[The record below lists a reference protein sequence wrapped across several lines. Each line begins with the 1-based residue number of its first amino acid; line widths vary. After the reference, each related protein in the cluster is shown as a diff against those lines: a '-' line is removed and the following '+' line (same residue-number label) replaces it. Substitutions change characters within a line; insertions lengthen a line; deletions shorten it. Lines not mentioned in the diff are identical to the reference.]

1 MAEPFPGTPPSVRP
15 PEDRLDSWKEIAAYL
30 NRDVT
35 TVQRWEKREGMPVH
49 RHLHDRMGSV
59 YAFSSELDAWVQ
71 SRKLR
76 LEEEQK
82 EHRAE
87 TPVEAEGDHGPRGTS
102 RARRWSK
109 KSWLVLAA
117 TFGIVLIAASVGYI
131 RWLGSRNP
139 LRQPRGRMML
149 AVLPFQNLTGDAGQ
163 EYFSDGMTEEMI
175 TQLSNLDPQHLGVIA
190 RTSVMHYK
198 NGQAPLDQIGR
209 ELGAHY
215 VLEGSVRRDSDK
227 VRITAQLVQ
236 MKDQS
241 HLWSRTY
248 DRELSHLLALQGEI
262 AREIA
267 DEIEFTLG
275 DHTSSEPVR
284 GSSSSPATSSP
295 ATYEAYDLYLRGQY
309 FWNKRT
315 VEGFRQAIAYFQQ
328 AIAKDPHYAGAFA
341 GLADSYA
348 LLGGYSL
355 APQLDFM
362 QKARAAALRA
372 LELDEKLPEAHTA
385 LALIVQNYDWDWQT
399 AEKEYRRA
407 IELNP
412 NYVTAHHWYA
422 EHLAYRG
429 RFDEAFAESERARQL
444 DPLSLIIAADN
455 GAILYYSRQYDRA
468 IEKWNAVLAMD
479 PAFSRAHLV
488 RNAYVEKGRIADAL
502 ADVENYHP
510 VDDTPW
516 RWSSLAYIYGRSGQ
530 RAQAL
535 RALRKL
541 EQINRRQPMDS
552 AAIFWAHI
560 GTGDKDQVF
569 VWLEKAYTEHSN
581 SLITLKV
588 EPGYDSLRSDPRFQD
603 LMRRVGLEQ

>member
-1 MAEPFPGTPPSVRP
+1 MAEPVPGTPPSLRL
-15 PEDRLDSWKEIAAYL
+15 PEDHLDSWKEIAAYL
-30 NRDVT
+30 KRDVT

-49 RHLHDRMGSV
+49 RHQHDRIGSV
-59 YAFSSELDAWVQ
+59 YAFSSELDAWMQ
-71 SRKLR
+71 SRRLS
-76 LEEEQK
+76 LEEEEK
-82 EHRAE
+82 ERRTE
-87 TPVEAEGDHGPRGTS
+87 TPVDEDEESDRGPTGTP

-117 TFGIVLIAASVGYI
+117 TFGIVLIVGSVGYI
-131 RWLGSRNP
+131 RLSGSRNP
-139 LRQPRGRMML
+139 PRQPRGRLML
-149 AVLPFQNLTGDAGQ
+149 AVLPFQNLTGDPGQ

-209 ELGAHY
+209 ELGAYY

-262 AREIA
+262 AHQIA
-267 DEIEFTLG
+267 DEIKFTLG
-275 DHTSSEPVR
+275 DHTSSEPVHA
-284 GSSSSPATSSP
+284 SSSSP

-315 VEGFRQAIAYFQQ
+315 VEGFQQAIAYFQQ
-328 AIAKDPHYAGAFA
+328 AIAKDPSYARAFA

-348 LLGGYSL
+348 LLGSYSL

-372 LELDEKLPEAHTA
+372 LELDDKLPEAHTA

-422 EHLAYRG
+422 EHLTYRG
-429 RFDEAFAESERARQL
+429 RLDEAFAESERARQL

-488 RNAYVEKGRIADAL
+488 RYAYVEKGRIADAL
-502 ADVENYHP
+502 AEVENYDP

-552 AAIFWAHI
+552 AAILWAHVGI
-560 GTGDKDQVF
+560 GDKDQAF

-581 SLITLKV
+581 TLITLKV

-603 LMRRVGLEQ
+603 VMRRVGLEQ

>member
-1 MAEPFPGTPPSVRP
+1 
-15 PEDRLDSWKEIAAYL
+15 
-30 NRDVT
+30 
-35 TVQRWEKREGMPVH
+35 
-49 RHLHDRMGSV
+49 
-59 YAFSSELDAWVQ
+59 
-71 SRKLR
+71 
-76 LEEEQK
+76 
-82 EHRAE
+82 
-87 TPVEAEGDHGPRGTS
+87 
-102 RARRWSK
+102 
-109 KSWLVLAA
+109 
-117 TFGIVLIAASVGYI
+117 
-131 RWLGSRNP
+131 
-139 LRQPRGRMML
+139 
-149 AVLPFQNLTGDAGQ
+149 
-163 EYFSDGMTEEMI
+163 
-175 TQLSNLDPQHLGVIA
+175 
-190 RTSVMHYK
+190 
-198 NGQAPLDQIGR
+198 
-209 ELGAHY
+209 
-215 VLEGSVRRDSDK
+215 
-227 VRITAQLVQ
+227 

-262 AREIA
+262 AHQIA
-267 DEIEFTLG
+267 DEIQFTLG
-275 DHTSSEPVR
+275 DHTSSEPVHA
-284 GSSSSPATSSP
+284 SASSPVK
-295 ATYEAYDLYLRGQY
+295 YEAYDLYLRGQY

-315 VEGFRQAIAYFQQ
+315 VEGFQQAIAYFQQ
-328 AIAKDPHYAGAFA
+328 AIAKDPSYARAFA
-341 GLADSYA
+341 GWADSYA
-348 LLGGYSL
+348 LLGSYSL

-422 EHLAYRG
+422 EHLTYRG

-488 RNAYVEKGRIADAL
+488 RYAYVEKGRIADAL
-502 ADVENYHP
+502 AEVENYHP

-560 GTGDKDQVF
+560 GIGDKDQTF

-581 SLITLKV
+581 TLITLKV

>member
-1 MAEPFPGTPPSVRP
+1 MGEVSPGTSPPSMRS

-30 NRDVT
+30 SRDVT
-35 TVQRWEKREGMPVH
+35 TVQRWEKREAMPVH
-49 RHLHDRMGSV
+49 RHQHDRMGSV

-71 SRKLR
+71 SRRLR
-76 LEEEQK
+76 LDEEEK
-82 EHRAE
+82 ERLAE
-87 TPVEAEGDHGPRGTS
+87 TPVDAEGDHGLRWAP

-109 KSWLVLAA
+109 KFWLVLAA

-131 RWLGSRNP
+131 RWSGSRNAP
-139 LRQPRGRMML
+139 RLPRGRLMV
-149 AVLPFQNLTGDAGQ
+149 AVLPFQNLTGDIGQ

-198 NGQAPLDQIGR
+198 NGQDSLDQIGR
-209 ELGAHY
+209 ELGANY
-215 VLEGSVRRDSDK
+215 ALEGSVRRDSGR

-241 HLWSRTY
+241 HLWARTY
-248 DRELSHLLALQGEI
+248 DRDLSHLLVLQGEI

-267 DEIEFTLG
+267 DEIQFTLG
-275 DHTSSEPVR
+275 DHTSSQPAPT
-284 GSSSSPATSSP
+284 SSSSSP

-315 VEGFRQAIAYFQQ
+315 VEGFQQAITYFQK
-328 AIAKDPHYAGAFA
+328 AIAKDPHYARAFA

-348 LLGGYSL
+348 LLGAYSL
-355 APQLDFM
+355 VPQQDFM
-362 QKARAAALRA
+362 RKARAAALRA

-385 LALIVQNYDWDWQT
+385 LALIVQKYDWDWPT

-422 EHLAYRG
+422 EHLAFRG
-429 RFDEAFAESERARQL
+429 RFDEALVESERARQL
-444 DPLSLIIAADN
+444 DPLSLIVAADN
-455 GAILYYSRQYDRA
+455 GAILYFSRQYDRA
-468 IEKWNAVLAMD
+468 IEKWNAVLAKD

-488 RNAYVEKGRIADAL
+488 RYAYLEKGRVADAL

-516 RWSSLAYIYGRSGQ
+516 RWSALAYIYDRSGQ
-530 RAQAL
+530 RTLAL

-552 AAIFWAHI
+552 GALF
-560 GTGDKDQVF
+560 GR
-569 VWLEKAYTEHSN
+569 
-581 SLITLKV
+581 TLV
-588 EPGYDSLRSDPRFQD
+588 LVTRTRLSCG
-603 LMRRVGLEQ
+603 

>member
-1 MAEPFPGTPPSVRP
+1 MKDPSPVSTPGLTDQPS
-15 PEDRLDSWKEIAAYL
+15 EASLDSWKEIATYVK
-30 NRDVT
+30 RDVS
-35 TVQRWEKREGMPVH
+35 TVQRWEKREGMPIH
-49 RHLHDRMGSV
+49 RHVHDKRGSV
-59 YAFSSELDAWVQ
+59 YAFGSELDAWLQ
-71 SRKLR
+71 SRKLH
-76 LEEEQK
+76 LEEEEK
-82 EHRAE
+82 ESQAE
-87 TPVEAEGDHGPRGTS
+87 TPTDVEADHGPVETP

-109 KSWLVLAA
+109 KSWLVIAT
-117 TFGIVLIAASVGYI
+117 TFGVVLIAALVGYV
-131 RWLGSRNP
+131 RWSGSRNP
-139 LRQPRGRMML
+139 RPPGRMML
-149 AVLPFQNLTGDAGQ
+149 AVLPFQNLTGDVGQ

-241 HLWSRTY
+241 HLWSRNY
-248 DRELSHLLALQGEI
+248 DRDLSHLLSLQGEI

-267 DEIEFTLG
+267 DEIQLTLS
-275 DHTSSEPVR
+275 DHNSNETVHA
-284 GSSSSPATSSP
+284 SSSSPATY
-295 ATYEAYDLYLRGQY
+295 AAYDLYLRGQY

-315 VEGFRQAIAYFQQ
+315 VEGLQQAIAYFEE
-328 AIAKDPHYAGAFA
+328 AITKDPNYARAYA

-348 LLGGYSL
+348 LMGGYSM

-385 LALIVQNYDWDWQT
+385 LALIVQNYDWDWET

-422 EHLAYRG
+422 EHLSYRG

-488 RNAYVEKGRIADAL
+488 RNAYVAEGRTADAL

-510 VDDTPW
+510 ADDTPW
-516 RWSSLAYIYGRSGQ
+516 RWSALAYIYGRSGQ
-530 RAQAL
+530 RTQAL
-535 RALRKL
+535 RALQKL
-541 EQINRRQPMDS
+541 EQINRRQPMDP
-552 AAIFWAHI
+552 AAILWAHI
-560 GTGDKDQVF
+560 GIGDKDQAF

-581 SLITLKV
+581 TLITLKV

>member
-1 MAEPFPGTPPSVRP
+1 MRP
-15 PEDRLDSWKEIAAYL
+15 PGDRLDSWKEIAAYL
-30 NRDVT
+30 SRDVT

-49 RHLHDRMGSV
+49 RHQHDRIGSV
-59 YAFSSELDAWVQ
+59 YAFSTELDAWVQ
-71 SRKLR
+71 SRRLG
-76 LEEEQK
+76 LEEEK
-82 EHRAE
+82 DG
-87 TPVEAEGDHGPRGTS
+87 TPEPRVEVESDREPKKIPGAG
-102 RARRWSK
+102 RWSK
-109 KSWLVLAA
+109 KSWLGLAA
-117 TFGIVLIAASVGYI
+117 TFGIALIAASAGYI
-131 RWLGSRNP
+131 HWSSLRNP
-139 LRQPRGRMML
+139 SRQPRGRMML
-149 AVLPFQNLTGDAGQ
+149 AVLPFQNLTGDIGQ

-198 NGQAPLDQIGR
+198 NGQDSLDQIGR
-209 ELGAHY
+209 ELGANY
-215 VLEGSVRRDSDK
+215 ALEGSVRRDSAR

-241 HLWSRTY
+241 HLWARTY
-248 DRELSHLLALQGEI
+248 DRDLSHLLALQGEI

-267 DEIEFTLG
+267 DEIQFTLS
-275 DHTSSEPVR
+275 DHTSSQPAPT
-284 GSSSSPATSSP
+284 SSSSSP

-315 VEGFRQAIAYFQQ
+315 VEGFQQAITYFQK
-328 AIAKDPHYAGAFA
+328 AIAKDPHYARAFA

-355 APQLDFM
+355 VPQQDFKR
-362 QKARAAALRA
+362 KARAAAQRA

-385 LALIVQNYDWDWQT
+385 LALIVQNYDWDWLT

-422 EHLAYRG
+422 EHLTYRG
-429 RFDEAFAESERARQL
+429 RFDEALVESERARQL
-444 DPLSLIIAADN
+444 DPLSLIVAADN

-468 IEKWNAVLAMD
+468 IEKWNAVLAKD

-488 RNAYVEKGRIADAL
+488 RYAYLEKGRIADAL

-516 RWSSLAYIYGRSGQ
+516 RWSALAYIYGRSGQ
-530 RAQAL
+530 RTLAL

-552 AAIFWAHI
+552 GALFWAHI
-560 GTGDKDQVF
+560 GIGDKDQAF
-569 VWLEKAYTEHSN
+569 VWLEKAYAEHSDT
-581 SLITLKV
+581 LTVLKV
-588 EPGYDSLRSDPRFQD
+588 EPGFDSLRSDPRFAD
-603 LMRRVGLEQ
+603 LVHRVGLDQAR

>member
-1 MAEPFPGTPPSVRP
+1 MGDLSPGTPPSSTP
-15 PEDRLDSWKEIAAYL
+15 PEDRLDSWKEIAVYL
-30 NRDVT
+30 SRDVT

-49 RHLHDRMGSV
+49 RHQHDRMGSV

-71 SRKLR
+71 SRRLS
-76 LEEEQK
+76 LEEEEKQST
-82 EHRAE
+82 AE
-87 TPVEAEGDHGPRGTS
+87 TPADAEADHGPGGAP
-102 RARRWSK
+102 RARRRSK

-131 RWLGSRNP
+131 RWSGSRNSP
-139 LRQPRGRMML
+139 RQPRGRMML

-215 VLEGSVRRDSDK
+215 ALEGSVRRDSNK

-248 DRELSHLLALQGEI
+248 DRDLSHLLALQGEI

-267 DEIEFTLG
+267 DEIQVTLG
-275 DHTSSEPVR
+275 DHISKGPAR
-284 GSSSSPATSSP
+284 GSSSSP

-315 VEGFRQAIAYFQQ
+315 VEGFQQAIAYFQE
-328 AIAKDPHYAGAFA
+328 AIAKDPNYARAYA

-348 LLGGYSL
+348 LLGGYSMT
-355 APQLDFM
+355 PQLDFM

-372 LELDEKLPEAHTA
+372 LDLDDKLPEAHTA
-385 LALIVQNYDWDWQT
+385 LAFIVQKYDWDWQT

-422 EHLAYRG
+422 EHLAFRG

-455 GAILYYSRQYDRA
+455 GTILYYSRQYDRA

-488 RNAYVEKGRIADAL
+488 RNAYVEKGRITDAL

-510 VDDTPW
+510 ADDTPW
-516 RWSSLAYIYGRSGQ
+516 RWSALAYIYGRSGQ
-530 RAQAL
+530 RVQAL
-535 RALRKL
+535 DALRKL

-552 AAIFWAHI
+552 AAILWAHI
-560 GTGDKDQVF
+560 GIGDTDQAF

-581 SLITLKV
+581 TLMTLKV
-588 EPGYDSLRSDPRFQD
+588 EPGYDSLRGDPRFAD
-603 LMRRVGLEQ
+603 LVRRVGLDQAR

>member
-1 MAEPFPGTPPSVRP
+1 MGEASHGTSPPLVRP
-15 PEDRLDSWKEIAAYL
+15 PEDRLDSWKEIASYL
-30 NRDVT
+30 HRDVT

-49 RHLHDRMGSV
+49 RHQHDRMGSV
-59 YAFSSELDAWVQ
+59 YAFSSELDVWVQ
-71 SRKLR
+71 SRRLN
-76 LEEEQK
+76 LEEGEQ
-82 EHRAE
+82 EPLAE
-87 TPVEAEGDHGPRGTS
+87 TSVDAEGDRGPKGAP
-102 RARRWSK
+102 RARRWK

-131 RWLGSRNP
+131 RWSGSRNSP
-139 LRQPRGRMML
+139 RQPRGRMML

-209 ELGAHY
+209 ELGAY
-215 VLEGSVRRDSDK
+215 YALEGSVRRDADK

-236 MKDQS
+236 MKDQT
-241 HLWSRTY
+241 HVWSRTY
-248 DRELSHLLALQGEI
+248 DRDLGHLLALQGEI

-267 DEIEFTLG
+267 DEIQVALG
-275 DHTSSEPVR
+275 GHISSGPVR
-284 GSSSSPATSSP
+284 ASSSSPATH
-295 ATYEAYDLYLRGQY
+295 EAYDLYLRGQY

-315 VEGFRQAIAYFQQ
+315 VEGFQQAIAYFQE
-328 AIAKDPHYAGAFA
+328 AIAKDPHYARAYA

-348 LLGGYSL
+348 LLGGYSM
-355 APQLDFM
+355 APQLHFM

-372 LELDEKLPEAHTA
+372 LQLDEKLPEAHTA

-399 AEKEYRRA
+399 AEKHYRRA

-412 NYVTAHHWYA
+412 NNVTAHHWYA
-422 EHLAYRG
+422 EHLAFRG

-488 RNAYVEKGRIADAL
+488 RNAYVEKGRFADAM
-502 ADVENYHP
+502 ADVEDYHP

-516 RWSSLAYIYGRSGQ
+516 RWSELAYIYGRSGH
-530 RAQAL
+530 RVQAL
-535 RALRKL
+535 GALRKL

-552 AAIFWAHI
+552 AAILWAHI
-560 GTGDKDQVF
+560 GMGDKDQAF

-581 SLITLKV
+581 TLMTLKV
-588 EPGYDSLRSDPRFQD
+588 EPGYDSLRSDPRFAD
-603 LMRRVGLEQ
+603 LLHRVGLDQAR

>member
-1 MAEPFPGTPPSVRP
+1 MGEPFPGTPPSVRSL
-15 PEDRLDSWKEIAAYL
+15 EDRLDSWKEIAVYL
-30 NRDVT
+30 DRDVT

-49 RHLHDRMGSV
+49 RHQHDRMGSV
-59 YAFSSELDAWVQ
+59 YAFRSELDTWVE
-71 SRKLR
+71 SRRLR
-76 LEEEQK
+76 LEDEEK
-82 EHRAE
+82 ERKAE
-87 TPVEAEGDHGPRGTS
+87 RPLDAEGNHGPSGTPL
-102 RARRWSK
+102 ARRWSA
-109 KSWLVLAA
+109 KSWRALAVA
-117 TFGIVLIAASVGYI
+117 LGIVLIAASVGYV
-131 RWLGSRNP
+131 RWSRWPNP
-139 LRQPRGRMML
+139 SRQPRGRMML
-149 AVLPFQNLTGDAGQ
+149 AVLPFQNLTGDIGQ

-175 TQLSNLDPQHLGVIA
+175 TQLSNLDPEHLGVIA

-248 DRELSHLLALQGEI
+248 DREVSHLLSLQGEI
-262 AREIA
+262 ARQIA
-267 DEIEFTLG
+267 DEIQFTLG
-275 DHTSSEPVR
+275 DRASSEP
-284 GSSSSPATSSP
+284 GHASPSYP

-315 VEGFRQAIAYFQQ
+315 VEGFQQAIAYFEK
-328 AIAKDPHYAGAFA
+328 AIAKDPNYARAYA

-348 LLGGYSL
+348 LLGGYSM

-372 LELDEKLPEAHTA
+372 LELDDKLPEAHTA
-385 LALIVQNYDWDWQT
+385 LAFIVQKYEWDWLR
-399 AEKEYRRA
+399 AEKEFRRA

-422 EHLAYRG
+422 EHLTYRG
-429 RFDEAFAESERARQL
+429 HFDEAFAESERARQL

-455 GAILYYSRQYDRA
+455 GAILYYSRQYDGA
-468 IEKWNAVLAMD
+468 IEKWRAVLAMD
-479 PAFSRAHLV
+479 PASSRAHLV

-502 ADVENYHP
+502 ADVENYHA

-530 RAQAL
+530 RVQAL

-541 EQINRRQPMDS
+541 EQINRYQAMDS
-552 AAIFWAHI
+552 AAILWAHI
-560 GTGDKDQVF
+560 GLGDKDQAF
-569 VWLEKAYTEHSN
+569 VWLERAYTEHSN
-581 SLITLKV
+581 TLMTLKV

>member
-1 MAEPFPGTPPSVRP
+1 MAEISHDTPPSSTP
-15 PEDRLDSWKEIAAYL
+15 PQDRLDSWKEIAAHL
-30 NRDVT
+30 HRDVT

-49 RHLHDRMGSV
+49 RHQHDRIGSV
-59 YAFSSELDAWVQ
+59 YAFSSELDTWVQ
-71 SRKLR
+71 SRRLR
-76 LEEEQK
+76 LEEEDK
-82 EHRAE
+82 EGAPE
-87 TPVEAEGDHGPRGTS
+87 TLTEAESDSEPKEIP

-117 TFGIVLIAASVGYI
+117 TFGIVLIVASVGYI
-131 RWLGSRNP
+131 RLSGSRNP
-139 LRQPRGRMML
+139 PRQPRGRLML
-149 AVLPFQNLTGDAGQ
+149 AVLPFQNLTGDPGQ

-209 ELGAHY
+209 ELGAYY

-262 AREIA
+262 AHQIA
-267 DEIEFTLG
+267 DEIQFTLG
-275 DHTSSEPVR
+275 DHTSSEPVHA
-284 GSSSSPATSSP
+284 SASSPVK
-295 ATYEAYDLYLRGQY
+295 YEAYDLYLRGQY

-315 VEGFRQAIAYFQQ
+315 VEGFQQAIAYFQQ
-328 AIAKDPHYAGAFA
+328 AIAKDPSYARAFA

-348 LLGGYSL
+348 LLGSYSL

-422 EHLAYRG
+422 EHLTYRG

-488 RNAYVEKGRIADAL
+488 RYAYVEKGRIADAL
-502 ADVENYHP
+502 AEVESYHP

-552 AAIFWAHI
+552 AAILWAHVGI
-560 GTGDKDQVF
+560 GDKDQAF
-569 VWLEKAYTEHSN
+569 VWLEKAYREHSN
-581 SLITLKV
+581 TLITLKV

-603 LMRRVGLEQ
+603 VMRRVGLEQ